1 MPNIDLT
8 AIRRRGAN
16 AFSGFTAGQR
26 AMLGLAL
33 LGTFLGGMFFLRWSA
48 ATEYAPLFSNLE
60 AADAA
65 EVTSALD
72 SRGTPYRLADGGTS
86 ILVPRAEVYA
96 ARIELSADGLPS
108 SGSPGYELL
117 DDQGITTSEFRQRV
131 DYQRAL
137 EGELARTIGAID
149 GVQDAIVHLV
159 IPEDDLFSADAQ
171 HPSASVLLSTRA
183 GQTIAAGQVQA
194 VVHLVA
200 SSVEGLEADQVT
212 VADATGRVLSAP
224 GEDGLAAAAGDARA
238 SQTAGFEAAMASR
251 IEEMLVPVTGPGR
264 ARVSVTAQLDLDR
277 RETTS
282 ETFGQPDSAPVMS
295 ESTSDESF
303 SGDSAAV
310 GGVLGPDAVPTT
322 GTTGDGSTYTRSSTD
337 RVFANERITQVVQDA
352 PGDVQRL
359 SVAVLLDEGAG
370 IDSVAV
376 QQLVAAGAGIDVA
389 RGDTLEVTQL
399 PFDTSAADAAAA
411 ELADARH
418 AEEKG
423 QLFSLLRTVASV
435 AIVAIVLFL
444 AWRST
449 RKAAVARYPLA
460 IPLDVADPADRGLP
474 AGGIGPTEE
483 QDGAAFARELAGIEA
498 IPSGPTE
505 ADLQREELQGQ
516 ITDLIDRQP
525 DDVAQVL
532 RSWMS
537 EKV

>member
-8 AIRRRGAN
+8 ALRARGSR

-26 AMLGLAL
+26 TMLAL
-33 LGTFLGGMFFLRWSA
+33 ALVGTFLGGMTFLRWSSG
-48 ATEYAPLFSNLE
+48 TEYAPLYTDLE
-60 AADAA
+60 ATDAA
-65 EVTSALD
+65 EVSSALD
-72 SRGTPYRLADGGTS
+72 GQGVAYRLEDGGRT
-86 ILVPRAEVYA
+86 ILVPRADVYRT
-96 ARIELSADGLPS
+96 RIDLSADGLPRGG
-108 SGSPGYELL
+108 GSAGYELL

-137 EGELARTIGAID
+137 EGELARTIESID

-159 IPEDDLFSADAQ
+159 IPEDDLFSGDAQ
-171 HPSASVLLSTRA
+171 RPSASVLVSTA
-183 GQTIAAGQVQA
+183 DDGTIASGQVQA
-194 VVHLVA
+194 VVNLVA
-200 SSVEGLEADQVT
+200 SSVEGLEAGQVT
-212 VADATGRVLSAP
+212 VADSAGRVLSAP
-224 GEDGLAAAAGDARA
+224 GEDGLAAAAGDART
-238 SQTAGFEAAMASR
+238 SQTAGFEAAMAAR

-264 ARVSVTAQLDLDR
+264 ARVSVTAQLDFDR

-282 ETFGQPDSAPVMS
+282 ETFGEPDTAPLIS
-295 ESTSDESF
+295 ESTSSETF
-303 SGDSAAV
+303 EGDSTQV
-310 GGVLGPDAVPTT
+310 GGVLGPDAIPTD
-322 GTTGDGSTYTRSSTD
+322 DGGEGSNYERSSTE
-337 RVFANERITQVVQDA
+337 RVFANERITQVVRDA

-359 SVAVLLDEGAG
+359 SVAVLLDEAAG
-370 IDSVAV
+370 IDNRSVE
-376 QQLVAAGAGIDVA
+376 QLVAAGAGVDTT

-399 PFDTSAADAAAA
+399 PFDTSTADAAAA
-411 ELADARH
+411 ELRTAQA
-418 AEEKG
+418 AEERG

-435 AIVAIVLFL
+435 AIVAVVLFL

-460 IPLDVADPADRGLP
+460 IPLDVADPDERGLP
-474 AGGIGPTEE
+474 AASGAGATGA
-483 QDGAAFARELAGIEA
+483 DGEHEA
-498 IPSGPTE
+498 LPAGPTE